1 MQRICRRAAPVRFSY
16 YDRHTSLHLHPIQ
29 RVKLVSSELYK
40 GMDNLSLDSPHSKK
54 KRKTRITIIVPCIK
68 PVDDIVPTPDNLLRL
83 AFLESAFAAEL

>member
-1 MQRICRRAAPVRFSY
+1 
-16 YDRHTSLHLHPIQ
+16 
-29 RVKLVSSELYK
+29 
-40 GMDNLSLDSPHSKK
+40 MDNLSLDSPHSKK